1 MPVSK
6 QILAHCS
13 PDGEVIDLSIM
24 ARDIAKRLAA
34 EQALQESE
42 KRYRDLIESQG
53 DGVVLGVRRSA
64 FHFCELGG

>member
-1 MPVSK
+1 
-6 QILAHCS
+6 
-13 PDGEVIDLSIM
+13 M